1 MHIETKS
8 RSLAKALSWRI
19 IASITTAAIAYAFGV
34 PMKAVGLIFVA
45 DLIIKFLYI
54 LFLAIIGTLMLVE
67 STISLV
73 KEKTIKTPSKRRS
86 RTILDLLPFKLKFR
100 NSKII

>member
-45 DLIIKFLYI
+45 DLIIKFLLYFFHERVWG
-54 LFLAIIGTLMLVE
+54 L
-67 STISLV
+67 ISFGI
-73 KEKTIKTPSKRRS
+73 KSKPEK
-86 RTILDLLPFKLKFR
+86 
-100 NSKII
+100 

>member
-19 IASITTAAIAYAFGV
+19 IASIATAAIAYAFGV

-45 DLIIKFLYI
+45 DLIIKFLLYFFHERVWG
-54 LFLAIIGTLMLVE
+54 L
-67 STISLV
+67 ISFGI
-73 KEKTIKTPSKRRS
+73 KSKPEK
-86 RTILDLLPFKLKFR
+86 
-100 NSKII
+100 

>member
-45 DLIIKFLYI
+45 DLIIKFLLYFFHERAWG
-54 LFLAIIGTLMLVE
+54 L
-67 STISLV
+67 ISFGI
-73 KEKTIKTPSKRRS
+73 KSKPEK
-86 RTILDLLPFKLKFR
+86 
-100 NSKII
+100 

>member
-45 DLIIKFLYI
+45 DLIIKFLLYFFHERAWS
-54 LFLAIIGTLMLVE
+54 L
-67 STISLV
+67 ISFGI
-73 KEKTIKTPSKRRS
+73 KSKPEK
-86 RTILDLLPFKLKFR
+86 
-100 NSKII
+100 